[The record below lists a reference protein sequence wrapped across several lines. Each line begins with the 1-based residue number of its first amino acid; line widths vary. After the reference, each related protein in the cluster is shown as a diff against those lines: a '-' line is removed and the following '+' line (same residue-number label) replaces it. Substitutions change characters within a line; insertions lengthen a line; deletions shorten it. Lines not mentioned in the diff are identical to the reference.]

1 MKTDYLGP
9 GTRILRLR
17 LARILLISI
26 VFYRVFFVFEIT
38 ARWPYFQGLR
48 DFCLSHVKLTR
59 NVMKSSCFT
68 ELCVSAGTSMCGQ
81 GLKMLEMSFLGLL
94 LAISAARGWKC
105 SKLASWGYFWQ
116 YLRPGAGNIQN
127 KLSVTTFDHRRGQGL
142 EMLKISFLG
151 LRLAISAARGWKCS
165 Q

>member
-1 MKTDYLGP
+1 MKTDYLRP

-26 VFYRVFFVFEIT
+26 VFYRVFRVFEIT

-48 DFCLSHVKLTR
+48 DFCFSHVKLTR

-68 ELCVSAGTSMCGQ
+68 MFCVAAGTSMCGQ

-105 SKLASWGYFWQ
+105 SKLASWGYFWP
-116 YLRPGAGNIQN
+116 YLRPGAGNAEN
-127 KLSVTTFDHRRGQGL
+127 
-142 EMLKISFLG
+142 
-151 LRLAISAARGWKCS
+151 
-165 Q
+165 